1 MAAWKTLNSFV
12 LVTVPLFVFMGALLG
27 NTRVNEDMSGGQIKI
42 DYLYVG
48 EVFAME
54 DQYPALTTG
63 TLDLGT
69 GYTALRMNEK
79 LTFIIA
85 ALLCLTFV
93 FTQGYSYL
101 LVGVALFVIGMA
113 WQLMKR
119 RWLKAALHRST
130 EP

>member
-1 MAAWKTLNSFV
+1 
-12 LVTVPLFVFMGALLG
+12 MGALLG

-69 GYTALRMNEK
+69 GYTDLRMNER

-130 EP
+130 ES